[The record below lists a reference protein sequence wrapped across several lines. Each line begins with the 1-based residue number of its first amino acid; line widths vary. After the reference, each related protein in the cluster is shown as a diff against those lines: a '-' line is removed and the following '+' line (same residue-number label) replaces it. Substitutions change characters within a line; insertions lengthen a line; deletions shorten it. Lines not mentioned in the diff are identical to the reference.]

1 MSRNKYIFAQE
12 LLKSYK
18 LTSEQKERVIAL
30 ITRERNEDITCL
42 EEKVASLEKNYVLIE
57 KEEPIEKGKNKM
69 SPKKIE
75 SLQEWSQK
83 EVVATE
89 LVILNGYMN
98 NPDTNEY

>member
-1 MSRNKYIFAQE
+1 MKMVTVSMMSMMGAIFSPRN
-12 LLKSYK
+12 
-18 LTSEQKERVIAL
+18 R
-30 ITRERNEDITCL
+30 
-42 EEKVASLEKNYVLIE
+42 
-57 KEEPIEKGKNKM
+57 PIDEGKNEM

-98 NPDTNEY
+98 NPDTNEYWENTS

>member
-1 MSRNKYIFAQE
+1 MANVVVVASMEVK
-12 LLKSYK
+12 
-18 LTSEQKERVIAL
+18 EQRTIQKIW
-30 ITRERNEDITCL
+30 NEDGDCL
-42 EEKVASLEKNYVLIE
+42 NDEYDGSYFSPRNR
-57 KEEPIEKGKNKM
+57 PIDEGKNEM

>member
-1 MSRNKYIFAQE
+1 
-12 LLKSYK
+12 
-18 LTSEQKERVIAL
+18 
-30 ITRERNEDITCL
+30 
-42 EEKVASLEKNYVLIE
+42 
-57 KEEPIEKGKNKM
+57 M

>member
-1 MSRNKYIFAQE
+1 
-12 LLKSYK
+12 
-18 LTSEQKERVIAL
+18 
-30 ITRERNEDITCL
+30 
-42 EEKVASLEKNYVLIE
+42 
-57 KEEPIEKGKNKM
+57 M

-98 NPDTNEY
+98 NPDTNEYWENTS

>member
-1 MSRNKYIFAQE
+1 MY
-12 LLKSYK
+12 
-18 LTSEQKERVIAL
+18 
-30 ITRERNEDITCL
+30 
-42 EEKVASLEKNYVLIE
+42 
-57 KEEPIEKGKNKM
+57 
-69 SPKKIE
+69 PKKIE